1 MSLRARAVWIVLL
14 PCVACTGG
22 KPSPTPAPEAV
33 TEAQKLRP
41 LPSPLPLVA
50 ARVNGQEISIRNVAI
65 RVHESIE
72 LGKVSESRRNALFR
86 EALEEEVERELLFQE
101 AQKRG
106 ITADTVEVQ
115 RAYDQLRGHYPDAEE
130 WKGFLRS
137 RSLDD
142 DAYRLEL
149 RIRFTAQAMLAAEA
163 REHPAMSATDEEA
176 RALYDKTPPSAFLE
190 KGASPQPKPPYET
203 VAAFM
208 RDEVVR
214 QKHAEAS
221 RRFIETLKA
230 KAKIEKYL

>member
-1 MSLRARAVWIVLL
+1 MSLRARAVWIL
-14 PCVACTGG
+14 PLACVACTGG
-22 KPSPTPAPEAV
+22 PPSPTPAPEAV

-72 LGKVSESRRNALFR
+72 LGKVRDDRRNALFR
-86 EALEEEVERELLFQE
+86 EALEEEVQRELLFQE

-106 ITADTVEVQ
+106 VTADTVAVQ
-115 RAYDQLRGHYPDAEE
+115 RAYDQLRGHYPKDED
-130 WKGFLRS
+130 WKAFLRS

-163 REHPAMSATDEEA
+163 AGHQVSATDDEA
-176 RALYDKTPPSAFLE
+176 RALYDKTPAEAFLE
-190 KGASPQPKPPYET
+190 KGASPQPKP
-203 VAAFM
+203 AFESV
-208 RDEVVR
+208 RDFLREEVVQ
-214 QKHAEAS
+214 QKHREAS
-221 RRFIETLKA
+221 QRFIGSLKA

>member
-1 MSLRARAVWIVLL
+1 MSLRARIALLL
-14 PCVACTGG
+14 PLACAACTGG
-22 KPSPTPAPEAV
+22 PPSPTPAPEAL

-86 EALEEEVERELLFQE
+86 EALDEEVQRELLFQE
-101 AQKRG
+101 AQRRG
-106 ITADTVEVQ
+106 ITADTLKVQ
-115 RAYDQLRGHYPDAEE
+115 AAYDRLRGHYPDETA
-130 WKGFLRS
+130 WKAFLRS

-149 RIRFTAQAMLAAEA
+149 RIRFTAEAMLTAEAAEH
-163 REHPAMSATDEEA
+163 RVSASDEEV
-176 RALYDKTPPSAFLE
+176 RALYDRTPAEEFHP
-190 KGASPQPKPPYET
+190 KGASPQPKPPFES
-203 VAAFM
+203 VRAFL
-208 RDEVVR
+208 RQEVLR

-221 RRFIETLKA
+221 QRFVDGLKA

>member
-22 KPSPTPAPEAV
+22 PPSPTPAPEAV

-50 ARVNGQEISIRNVAI
+50 ARVNGHEISIRNVAI

-86 EALEEEVERELLFQE
+86 EALDEEVQRELLFQE
-101 AQKRG
+101 AQRRG
-106 ITADTVEVQ
+106 LTADTVAVQ
-115 RAYDQLRGHYPDAEE
+115 RAYDRLRGHYPDEE
-130 WKGFLRS
+130 KWTAFLRS

-142 DAYRLEL
+142 NTYRLEL
-149 RIRFTAQAMLAAEA
+149 RIRFTAEALLTAEAAE
-163 REHPAMSATDEEA
+163 HQVTATEEEA
-176 RALYDKTPPSAFLE
+176 RALYDRTPAEEFHE
-190 KGASPQPKPPYET
+190 KDASPQPKPPYES
-203 VAAFM
+203 VRAFL
-208 RDEVVR
+208 RQEVLR
-214 QKHAEAS
+214 RKHAEAS
-221 RRFIETLKA
+221 QRFVDSLKA

>member
-1 MSLRARAVWIVLL
+1 MSFRARAVWIL
-14 PCVACTGG
+14 PLALAACRSGP
-22 KPSPTPAPEAV
+22 PSPTPAPEAL

-86 EALEEEVERELLFQE
+86 EALDEEIRRELLFQE

-106 ITADTVEVQ
+106 ITADTLEVQ
-115 RAYDQLRGHYPDAEE
+115 RAYDRLRGHYPADAD
-130 WKGFLRS
+130 WKAFLRS

-142 DAYRLEL
+142 DTYRLEL
-149 RIRFTAQAMLAAEA
+149 RIRFTAEAMLAAEA
-163 REHPAMSATDEEA
+163 AGHEVSATDEEA
-176 RALYDKTPPSAFLE
+176 RALYDRTPAEAFLE
-190 KGASPQPKPPYET
+190 KGASPQPKPPFESL
-203 VAAFM
+203 
-208 RDEVVR
+208 RDFLRGEVVQ
-214 QKHAEAS
+214 QKHRAAS
-221 RRFIETLKA
+221 DRFVDSLKA

>member
-1 MSLRARAVWIVLL
+1 MSLRARLVLL
-14 PCVACTGG
+14 LPLASAACAGG
-22 KPSPTPAPEAV
+22 PPSATPAPEAV

-86 EALEEEVERELLFQE
+86 EALEQEVQRELLFQE

-106 ITADTVEVQ
+106 ITADTLAVQ
-115 RAYDQLRGHYPDAEE
+115 RAYDQLRGHYPNPEE
-130 WKGFLRS
+130 WKAFLRS

-142 DAYRLEL
+142 DTYRLEL
-149 RIRFTAQAMLAAEA
+149 RIRFTAQAMLTAEA
-163 REHPAMSATDEEA
+163 TEHPPMSATDEEA
-176 RALYDKTPPSAFLE
+176 RALYDKTPDSAFLE
-190 KGASPQPKPPYET
+190 KGASPQPKPPYEA

-214 QKHAEAS
+214 EKHAAAS

>member
-1 MSLRARAVWIVLL
+1 MSFRARAACIL
-14 PCVACTGG
+14 PLALAACSGG
-22 KPSPTPAPEAV
+22 PPRPTPAPEAL

-86 EALEEEVERELLFQE
+86 EALDEEIRRELLFQE

-106 ITADTVEVQ
+106 ITADTLAVQ
-115 RAYDQLRGHYPDAEE
+115 RAYDRLRGHYPGDTE
-130 WKGFLRS
+130 WKAFLRS

-149 RIRFTAQAMLAAEA
+149 RIRFTAEAMLAAEA
-163 REHPAMSATDEEA
+163 SGHEVSVTDEEA
-176 RALYDKTPPSAFLE
+176 RALYDRTPAEAFLE
-190 KGASPQPKPPYET
+190 KDASPRPKPPFES
-203 VAAFM
+203 VRDFM
-208 RDEVVR
+208 RQEVR
-214 QKHAEAS
+214 QQKHREAS
-221 RRFIETLKA
+221 ERFVDSLKA
-230 KAKIEKYL
+230 KARIEKYL

>member
-1 MSLRARAVWIVLL
+1 MSLRACAVWIL
-14 PCVACTGG
+14 PLACAGCAGG
-22 KPSPTPAPEAV
+22 PPSPTPAPEAV

-86 EALEEEVERELLFQE
+86 EALDDEIERELLFQE
-101 AQKRG
+101 AQRRG
-106 ITADTVEVQ
+106 VTADTLAVQ
-115 RAYDQLRGHYPDAEE
+115 RAYDRLRGHYPNDEE

-149 RIRFTAQAMLAAEA
+149 RIRFTAEALLAAEA
-163 REHPAMSATDEEA
+163 AGHQVSATDEEA
-176 RALYDKTPPSAFLE
+176 RALYDGTPAEAFLE
-190 KGASPQPKPPYET
+190 KGASPQPKPPFEN
-203 VAAFM
+203 VREFM
-208 RDEVVR
+208 LGEVR
-214 QKHAEAS
+214 QQKHRAAS
-221 RRFIETLKA
+221 QRFIDSLKT